1 MADLDRSMLVLRR
14 SFFDHIRGQRQ
25 MIIVSRIRYRKV
37 RGLGPV
43 MSSILVSRGE
53 PQPLKNVV
61 FIIEIPHFSFF
72 GLVGSQ
78 ESSNI
83 SK

>member
-1 MADLDRSMLVLRR
+1 
-14 SFFDHIRGQRQ
+14 

-61 FIIEIPHFSFF
+61 FTIEITHFSFLNLLGPRR
-72 GLVGSQ
+72 GLSSQ
-78 ESSNI
+78 NEFKKTSFSR
-83 SK
+83 S